1 MKFEER
7 MKALEVPLLDVRFL
21 LDRRYPKDYTI
32 NFVSNHYRL
41 IKEDRNVL
49 FRIACEKKLS
59 EERMKKLV
67 SIDFIKGKSVVMDGY
82 NVLIT
87 VESLI
92 LGYPVFLC
100 DDGVLK
106 DIRAIFHRY
115 RIKKET
121 KESLEKIKTL
131 LSKYLPKE
139 VIFIFDAQIS
149 ESGKL
154 SALTREIFEEMNTSV
169 LTSKDADYQV
179 KRHKD
184 NVVATSDGNIMDN
197 VRNIV
202 DIPSHVGE
210 EFGYPYYKPTTMRF
224 CLSG

>member
-7 MKALEVPLLDVRFL
+7 LKALEMPLLDVRFL
-21 LDRRYPKDYTI
+21 LDRRYPKDSAI

-41 IKEDRNVL
+41 IKEDRNIL

-59 EERMKKLV
+59 EDRMKKLV
-67 SIDFIKGKSVVMDGY
+67 PIDLIKGKSVVMDGY

-106 DIRAIFHRY
+106 DVRAIFHRY

-121 KESLEKIKTL
+121 KESLEKIKIL

-154 SALTREIFEEMNTSV
+154 SALAREIFEEVNGSA
-169 LTSKDADYQV
+169 LTSKDADCQV
-179 KRHKD
+179 RRHKD
-184 NVVATSDGNIMDN
+184 DMVATSDGNIMDN
-197 VRNIV
+197 VINIV
-202 DIPSHVGE
+202 DIPFHVAE
-210 EFGYPYYKPTTMRF
+210 EFGYSYYKPTTTRF
-224 CLSG
+224 CLG